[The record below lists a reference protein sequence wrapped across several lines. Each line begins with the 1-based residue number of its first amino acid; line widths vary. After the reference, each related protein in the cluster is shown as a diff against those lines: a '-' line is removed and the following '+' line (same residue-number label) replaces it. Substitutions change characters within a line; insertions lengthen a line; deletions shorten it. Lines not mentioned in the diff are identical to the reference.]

1 MSIKN
6 YFSNQAK
13 VAILGYLIL
22 SAAYFINDT
31 NEKKQTFQNKVLN
44 YLLLLIPFTLSVIMV
59 NCLVVGVKQGGIPC
73 NILAWLYS
81 ISTLIIS
88 LIVLVMVVMF
98 NKNNNVE
105 KYTINSN
112 DNNLHPAE
120 RSLKDNKN
128 PLGHGSFQNLPNL

>member
-22 SAAYFINDT
+22 SAAYFINDN
-31 NEKKQTFQNKVLN
+31 NEKKQTFKNKVLN

-81 ISTLIIS
+81 VSTLIIS

-112 DNNLHPAE
+112 NNNLHPAE